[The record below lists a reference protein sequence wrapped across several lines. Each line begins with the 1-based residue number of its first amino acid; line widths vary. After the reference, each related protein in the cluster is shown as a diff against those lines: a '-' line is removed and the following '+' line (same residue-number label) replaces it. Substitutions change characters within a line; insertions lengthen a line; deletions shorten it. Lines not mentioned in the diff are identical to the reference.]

1 MSSAALD
8 LQSLLPADLPATRD
22 LVGEAESLARSVEI
36 GHTLY
41 FEQKGVRS
49 ELEYRRHAAANR
61 IPCTAMNI
69 GLATW
74 ADTRDALELIYEDS
88 LRRGVRPP
96 DRFELLAE
104 RRMGLPPE
112 LRESAPAETGP
123 CLWTEQDW
131 WELGHTVPIQP
142 EAGDNMIGGPGSV
155 PNAIAALRAGVTTVG
170 VASQYV
176 WRWPYWD
183 DEVAQTAAVV
193 TAAAILAA
201 KKAEGT
207 CLNGYID
214 DGYCGVFSDYATI
227 VGWAMLERYA
237 FEELL
242 GVPYSVSWGGLTSD
256 PRRKAAVTL
265 ALEAVNPHHVPPAY
279 IQGDTIGHLEDPF
292 QNYASVSIDLAIA
305 KLVCVRYDIAGALI
319 AVPVTETTR
328 IPSWEEIAEIHAVNR
343 RLESYLPTLET
354 MVDWAAIESDAARL
368 AAGGRTVFDNFLNAM
383 RATGVDVKD
392 ALQVLLVMKR
402 VGSDAFERYF
412 GAGKIDEQELSGR
425 VPVLRTDLVGK
436 TMDLREQ
443 SLQAVRDELGSSV
456 LTGKTIVCA
465 STDVHHFALY
475 LLKSV
480 LDEVGATV
488 IDIGVSRDPEDIA
501 KVVLETAAAAVVV
514 TTHNGVARSFGTA
527 LCAAL
532 QAADCAA
539 AVFMGGVLNEDIEGS
554 PTPVDVRPELW
565 QQGIHTP
572 DDLSSLV
579 SQLQQVS
586 STG

>member
-1 MSSAALD
+1 MSQTPLD
-8 LQSLLPADLPATRD
+8 LGSLLPPDLPATSE
-22 LVGEAESLARSVEI
+22 LVAEARRLARSVEI

-41 FEQKGVRS
+41 LAQKNVRS
-49 ELEYRRHAAANR
+49 EIEYRRQAAQQR

-74 ADTRDALELIYEDS
+74 DDTRKALELIYEDA
-88 LRRGVRPP
+88 LRRNVRPP

-112 LRESAPAETGP
+112 LRENAPAETGP
-123 CLWTEQDW
+123 CLWTEKDW

-170 VASQYV
+170 VASQFV

-201 KKAEGT
+201 KRDEGA

-227 VGWAMLERYA
+227 IGWAMLERYV

-242 GVPYSVSWGGLTSD
+242 GAPYSVSWGGLTSN
-256 PRRKAAVTL
+256 PGRKAAVTL
-265 ALEAVNPHHVPPAY
+265 ALEATNPHHVPPAY
-279 IQGDTIGHLEDPF
+279 IQGDTIGHVEDTV
-292 QNYASVSIDLAIA
+292 QNYAGVSLDIAMA
-305 KLVCVRYDIAGALI
+305 KLVCVRYGIAGAMI

-343 RLESYLPTLET
+343 RVETYLPALESLI
-354 MVDWAAIESDAARL
+354 DWPPIEREAQRL
-368 AAGGRTVFDNFLNAM
+368 AEGGRRVFTNFLDAL
-383 RATGVDVKD
+383 RATGVDVTD
-392 ALQVLLVMKR
+392 ALQVLLLMKR
-402 VGSDAFERYF
+402 VGSDAFERFF
-412 GAGKIDEQELSGR
+412 GAGEVDDRQLSGR
-425 VPVLRTDLVGK
+425 VPLLRTDLVGK
-436 TMDLREQ
+436 TMDLREETL
-443 SLQAVRDELGSSV
+443 SRLRESSDSAALV
-456 LTGKTIVCA
+456 GKTVVCA

-480 LDEVGATV
+480 LEEAGATV
-488 IDIGVSRDPEDIA
+488 VDIGVSRDPEDIA
-501 KVVLETAAAAVVV
+501 KVVIETAADAVVV
-514 TTHNGVARSFGTA
+514 TTHNGVARSFGLSLTTA
-527 LCAAL
+527 LA
-532 QAADCAA
+532 QADSATP
-539 AVFMGGVLNEDIEGS
+539 VFMGGVLNEDIPDS
-554 PTPVDVRPELW
+554 PTPVDVKPDLW
-565 QQGIHTP
+565 SLGIRTP
-572 DDLSSLV
+572 QDPATLV
-579 SQLQQVS
+579 RVLQEIA
-586 STG
+586 